1 LTFITAESRR
11 HSFATLAP
19 VAALKAIRKR
29 STPVAGF
36 FAWSRPSLTFSAAH
50 EACESATRPEKGA
63 EASCYP
69 HPGGGLGKAARFVL
83 LEPAIAEEKPDIMLS
98 QLAESLPHEIEV
110 AGRLGVAAAL
120 ERLAGEVQ
128 RRIDKQVLDG
138 ETVFLV
144 IRDLGRFRELRK
156 EEGGFMVDGRSFQV
170 SHPDSVMVSP
180 TGRTAIIFEPNDSY
194 SVVDL
199 MLMNELGVPPPK
211 ATG

>member
-1 LTFITAESRR
+1 
-11 HSFATLAP
+11 
-19 VAALKAIRKR
+19 
-29 STPVAGF
+29 
-36 FAWSRPSLTFSAAH
+36 
-50 EACESATRPEKGA
+50 
-63 EASCYP
+63 
-69 HPGGGLGKAARFVL
+69 VL

-199 MLMNELGVPPPK
+199 MLMNELDVPPPK
-211 ATG
+211 AAG